1 MIFSLYNK
9 IIDFNNYVRKYLVI
23 NIPNIHRDKGSIR
36 MKYLTK
42 MKVNISLID
51 MLITDINNLKCQKSK
66 YINTSINKLEDIK
79 NIIYGWIFN
88 EEDL

>member
-1 MIFSLYNK
+1 
-9 IIDFNNYVRKYLVI
+9 
-23 NIPNIHRDKGSIR
+23 